1 MVPFS
6 SFILTLLACL
16 HLSAASQLYPGSSVA
31 DLDTRAAYE
40 CADLRV
46 TPDPRCWDK
55 LDISGYLTGWDRN
68 TPTCQA
74 TGDADDNRAECCHPQ
89 EPWTTCFLRL
99 SYGNG
104 GAQCVTIYPQACVLN
119 ALSLGA
125 PIAGYV
131 VRNIVEI
138 NFRFTSYYY
147 GKSYQLF
154 SAIDTGPA
162 SADNLSSLPQ
172 PCKDKA

>member
-6 SFILTLLACL
+6 SVILALLACL
-16 HLSAASQLYPGSSVA
+16 HLSASSPLYPGSSVA
-31 DLDTRAAYE
+31 DLDTRAIYN

-46 TPDPRCWDK
+46 TTDPRCWDE
-55 LDISGYLTGWDRN
+55 LDISDYLAGWNRN
-68 TPTCQA
+68 TPICQA
-74 TGDADDNRAECCHPQ
+74 TGDANNDRAECCHPR

-99 SYGNG
+99 SYGKG
-104 GAQCVTIYPQACVLN
+104 GTQCVTIYPQACVLN

-125 PIAGYV
+125 AGYV

-138 NFRFTSYYY
+138 NYRFTSYYY
-147 GKSYQLF
+147 GKLF
-154 SAIDTGPA
+154 SAINTGPA
-162 SADNLSSLPQ
+162 SADIFSFLPK